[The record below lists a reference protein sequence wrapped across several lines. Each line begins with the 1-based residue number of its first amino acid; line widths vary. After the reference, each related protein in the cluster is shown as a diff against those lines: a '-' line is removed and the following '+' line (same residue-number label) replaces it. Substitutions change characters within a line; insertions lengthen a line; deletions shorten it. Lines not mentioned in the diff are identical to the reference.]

1 MQPGRIFLL
10 GLLLTFAGA
19 ATTNAQV
26 SLDVT
31 KITCTQFMHF
41 HIAKP
46 DDIGLWL
53 SGYYNG
59 KMGHTLLDT
68 ERMKSR
74 VKELKRTCAK
84 HPNDPV
90 MKVLEGV
97 LETKR

>member
-1 MQPGRIFLL
+1 MTGR
-10 GLLLTFAGA
+10 LLLLSCSLTLACA
-19 ATTNAQV
+19 SVTHAQV
-26 SLDVT
+26 TLDVT

-68 ERMKSR
+68 EKMKSR
-74 VKELKRTCAK
+74 VKELKRNCAK

-97 LETKR
+97 SETKR

>member
-1 MQPGRIFLL
+1 MMGR
-10 GLLLTFAGA
+10 LLLLSSALA
-19 ATTNAQV
+19 AACAPMARAQV
-26 SLDVT
+26 TLDVT

-59 KMGHTLLDT
+59 KMGSTVLDT
-68 ERMKSR
+68 QTMKRR
-74 VKELKRTCAK
+74 VKELKRSCSK
-84 HPNDPV
+84 HPNEPV

-97 LETKR
+97 PATKQ

>member
-1 MQPGRIFLL
+1 MTGR
-10 GLLLTFAGA
+10 LLLLSSSLTLACA
-19 ATTNAQV
+19 SMAHAQV
-26 SLDVT
+26 TLDVT

-59 KMGHTLLDT
+59 KVGHTVLDT
-68 ERMKSR
+68 QRMKSR
-74 VKELKRTCAK
+74 VKELKRSCSK

-90 MKVLEGV
+90 MKVLEEV
-97 LETKR
+97 LATKQ

>member
-1 MQPGRIFLL
+1 MTRR
-10 GLLLTFAGA
+10 LLLLSFSIAGVCA
-19 ATTNAQV
+19 SASHAQV
-26 SLDVT
+26 TLDVT

-68 ERMKSR
+68 QRMKAR
-74 VKELKRTCAK
+74 VKELKRSCSK
-84 HPNDPV
+84 HPNEPV

-97 LETKR
+97 LATKQ